1 MLEDFLFETTK
12 LYHNKILNQSESLV
26 KLLHID
32 KMIHINID
40 SGDNVLVGCS
50 DIKWLENS
58 ISKKYYKTNR
68 GLMLDQNIN
77 FEFFCDVNADNCPDS
92 QQEMLVEVKHNYNW
106 HNNFAFCMPNPT
118 DGSRSYVCFGS
129 PKHNQNVYGKIFTN
143 LNQVKS
149 MVVESVNN
157 LNKLYNLAAQ
167 QNKVHLSHLIDNEA
181 NMATNTT
188 KEKQQLARQFLNTRS
203 EGEGDFLISCPLNDL
218 EKSFFRQYISG
229 INSSIVKI
237 LNFDEKFIN
246 NLKIKFSC
254 NSEKQLALIGEK
266 LEFLG
271 RI

>member
-1 MLEDFLFETTK
+1 
-12 LYHNKILNQSESLV
+12 
-26 KLLHID
+26 
-32 KMIHINID
+32 
-40 SGDNVLVGCS
+40 
-50 DIKWLENS
+50 
-58 ISKKYYKTNR
+58 
-68 GLMLDQNIN
+68 
-77 FEFFCDVNADNCPDS
+77 
-92 QQEMLVEVKHNYNW
+92 
-106 HNNFAFCMPNPT
+106 
-118 DGSRSYVCFGS
+118 
-129 PKHNQNVYGKIFTN
+129 
-143 LNQVKS
+143 